1 MTPLGHRRLRHLSAA
16 AWAVSGMML
25 LAAPAAA
32 AGEDFGPWLQELRRQ
47 ALDDGISAA
56 TLDAALT
63 GVQPIPRV
71 IELDRD
77 QPEFKR
83 TFQQYLDLVAPETRV
98 ANGREAL
105 ARHRALLEAV
115 AARYGVQPRFIVALW
130 GVETDF
136 GRVTGGFPVVAAL
149 ATLAFEGRRSE
160 FFRRELL
167 DALHILDERHI
178 GVAEMTGS
186 WAGAMGQSQFM
197 PSSFRRYAVDY
208 DGDGRRDIW
217 STEADVFASIANY
230 LAGNGWRAGQGW
242 GRAVRLPP
250 GFDPALVGPKI
261 EKPLAEWQAL
271 GVRTATGG
279 DLPAANLSAS
289 VVQPDGPR
297 GPALIVYEN
306 FKTIMRW
313 NRSTYFAATVGY
325 LADRIG
331 GG

>member
-1 MTPLGHRRLRHLSAA
+1 MPFGHRLIRRLSVA
-16 AWAVSGMML
+16 AWIVAGMAL
-25 LAAPAAA
+25 LAPPAVA
-32 AGEDFGPWLQELRRQ
+32 AGDDFGQWLQELRRQ

-56 TLDAALT
+56 TLDGALI
-63 GVQPIPRV
+63 GVRPIPRV
-71 IELDRD
+71 IELDRA

-83 TFQQYLDLVAPETRV
+83 TFQQYLDLVAPESRV
-98 ANGREAL
+98 VNGRTAL
-105 ARHRALLEAV
+105 ARHRSLLEAV
-115 AARYGVQPRFIVALW
+115 GARYGVQPRFIVALW

-149 ATLAFEGRRSE
+149 ATLAHEGRRSE
-160 FFRRELL
+160 LFRRELL

-217 STEADVFASIANY
+217 GTEADVFASIANY
-230 LAGNGWRAGQGW
+230 LSSQGWRAGQTW
-242 GRAVRLPP
+242 GRAARLPP
-250 GFDPALVGPKI
+250 DFDPALAGVRV
-261 EKPLAEWQAL
+261 ERRLAEWQAL

-279 DLPAANLSAS
+279 DLPAADLAAS
-289 VVQPDGPR
+289 VVQPDGPT

-306 FKTIMRW
+306 FKTILRW
-313 NRSTYFAATVGY
+313 NRSTYFAAAVGY
-325 LADRIG
+325 LADRIDG
-331 GG
+331 D

>member
-1 MTPLGHRRLRHLSAA
+1 MTQVRHRWIRRLSVA
-16 AWAVSGMML
+16 AWAVSGMTL

-32 AGEDFGPWLQELRRQ
+32 NGEDFGQWLQELRRQ
-47 ALDDGISAA
+47 ALDEGVSAA
-56 TLDAALT
+56 TLDAALV
-63 GVQPIPRV
+63 GLQPIPRV

-83 TFQQYLDLVAPETRV
+83 SLLQYLDLVAPESRV
-98 ANGREAL
+98 AEGREAL
-105 ARHRALLEAV
+105 ARHRTLLEAV
-115 AARYGVQPRFIVALW
+115 GARYGVQPRFIVALW

-149 ATLAFEGRRSE
+149 ATLAHEGRRSE

-167 DALHILDERHI
+167 DALHILDEQHV

-230 LAGNGWRAGQGW
+230 LASHGWRAGQTW
-242 GRAVRLPP
+242 GRAARLPP
-250 GFDPALVGPKI
+250 NFDPSLVGAKI

-306 FKTIMRW
+306 FKTILRW
-313 NRSTYFAATVGY
+313 NRSTYFAAAVGY
-325 LADRIG
+325 LADRIDG
-331 GG
+331 G